1 MNTEKSAKSWNLWST
16 MRSKKGALILL
27 MLGGLLA
34 IGLSACNDRGSRA
47 DRALDFMASRLDF
60 DTEQIAIVDKLK
72 LEIADI
78 QNDARQ
84 DRIKRFEAAIEILNA
99 ESLEVGELEQMVDSQ
114 GQRLQATLPQILPLI
129 SELHGTLNTEQKAKL
144 EKRMQRWQKKV
155 ERYSAKANGTNT

>member
-1 MNTEKSAKSWNLWST
+1 MNTEKSMKNWNLWST
-16 MRSKKGALILL
+16 MRSKKGALILV

-34 IGLSACNDRGSRA
+34 IGLSACHDRGSRA
-47 DRALDFMASRLDF
+47 DQALDFMAKRLDF

-78 QNDARQ
+78 RSDARQ
-84 DRIKRFEAAIEILNA
+84 NRIERFESAIEILNA
-99 ESLEVGELEQMVDSQ
+99 ESLEVGELEQIVDSQ
-114 GQRLQATLPQILPLI
+114 SQRLQATLPQILPLI

-155 ERYSAKANGTNT
+155 ERYSTKT